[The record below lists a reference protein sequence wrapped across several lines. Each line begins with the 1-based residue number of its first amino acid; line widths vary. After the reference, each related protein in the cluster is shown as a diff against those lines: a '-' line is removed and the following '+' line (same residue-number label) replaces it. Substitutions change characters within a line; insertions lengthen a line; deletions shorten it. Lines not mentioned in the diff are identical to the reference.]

1 MGLDQKNKIE
11 QVLTLIVV
19 FYYHLV
25 RWCKLKIL
33 AEKVYTQGGVISNFV
48 ILNSLVTVLY
58 LRLIKNPYFHSLKE
72 KIAVL
77 AVSLL
82 KNRKPLYDIL
92 ESLEI
97 FWFLERI

>member
-1 MGLDQKNKIE
+1 MLLSCQKNMGLDQKNKIE

-58 LRLIKNPYFHSLKE
+58 LRLIK
-72 KIAVL
+72 
-77 AVSLL
+77 
-82 KNRKPLYDIL
+82 KPLF
-92 ESLEI
+92 SLVKRENSCTGCKSI
-97 FWFLERI
+97 KK